1 MAEMKRSLGAVGLM
15 FTAIAGIMGSAWLF
29 GPYYAAKMSGPAALL
44 AWVVGGVAM
53 MVIAMTL
60 AELVCMFPISG
71 GNARFM
77 HFSHGTLASFVFSWL
92 MWLGYAAVAPVETM
106 GVLQY
111 LASVFPALTTVK
123 EGVTVLTTSG
133 YGVAAL
139 VLLLM
144 CVLNFLSVKW
154 VSYYNSVIVWFKL
167 LVPLIVV
174 IALVT
179 TVFQFHNFHQ
189 VAGFMPAGW
198 SSVASTLS
206 LGGVVFA
213 FAGYAPAIVL
223 AGEAK
228 NPQRTVPLV
237 LIGALSICLLIYL
250 LLEVAFIGAI
260 NPHDLSL
267 GWTHLHFPH
276 DSSPFVGIGQQLGLH
291 YLSILIFITAILA
304 PLGTAFIFIA
314 TSSRVAYAMSQNG
327 YFPHAMMHLNRR
339 GVPFMAVIL
348 NFVVGLLLFFPAP
361 GWQGM
366 VGFLVSAFVLCYV
379 IGPVSLLAFRTE
391 LPEQK
396 RSFRLPY
403 APVWSY
409 VAFVVANLIVYW
421 TGWHILSKMLV
432 AIVIGFAVLACMRL
446 SPRGRQRGAPV
457 DFRHGFWVIGYLVLM
472 GLVSYLGD
480 YGGGLAVIPRG
491 SDIVVIALFSVLIL
505 WWAWASRLPKAQIE
519 QHVASITDTSSA

>member
-1 MAEMKRSLGAVGLM
+1 MEMKRSLGSVGLM
-15 FTAIAGIMGSAWLF
+15 FTAIAGMMGSAWLF
-29 GPYYAAKMSGPAALL
+29 GPYYAAKMSGPASVL
-44 AWVVGGVAM
+44 AWVVGGIAM
-53 MVIAMTL
+53 MIIAMTL

-77 HFSHGTLASFVFSWL
+77 HFSHGTLASFIFSWL

-111 LASVFPALTTVK
+111 LASVFPQLTMVK
-123 EGVTVLTTSG
+123 AGVTVLTTPG
-133 YGVAAL
+133 YGIAAL

-154 VSYYNSVIVWFKL
+154 VSYYNSVIVWFKM

-174 IALVT
+174 IALAVT
-179 TVFQFHNFHQ
+179 LFQVHNFTHFG
-189 VAGFMPAGW
+189 GFMPEGW
-198 SSVASTLS
+198 TSVASTLS
-206 LGGVVFA
+206 LGGVIFA

-228 NPQRTVPLV
+228 NPQKTVPLV
-237 LIGALSICLLIYL
+237 LIGALAICLLIYV
-250 LLEVAFIGAI
+250 LLELVFIGAM
-260 NPHDLSL
+260 NPHDLTF

-276 DSSPFVGIGQQLGLH
+276 DASPFVGIGQQLGLH

-314 TSSRVAYAMSQNG
+314 TSSRVAFAMSQNG
-327 YFPHAMMHLNRR
+327 YFPHAMMHLNKR
-339 GVPFMAVIL
+339 GVPFIAVIL

-366 VGFLVSAFVLCYV
+366 VGFLVSAFVLCYI
-379 IGPVSLLAFRTE
+379 IGPVSLLALRSE
-391 LPEQK
+391 LPHYK
-396 RSFRLPY
+396 RTFRLPW

-409 VAFVVANLIVYW
+409 VAFVVANLIIYW
-421 TGWHILSKMLV
+421 TGWHIFSKMLI
-432 AIVIGFAVLACMRL
+432 AIIIGFVVLACMRL
-446 SPRGRQRGAPV
+446 SPRGRERGAPI
-457 DFRHGFWVIGYLVLM
+457 DWKHGSWAIVYLIAM

-480 YGGGLAVIPRG
+480 YGGGLAIIPRG
-491 SDIVVIALFSVLIL
+491 PDMIVIALFSLVIL
-505 WWAWASRLPKAQIE
+505 WWAWASRLPKAQVE
-519 QHVASITDTSSA
+519 KHLGELLQA